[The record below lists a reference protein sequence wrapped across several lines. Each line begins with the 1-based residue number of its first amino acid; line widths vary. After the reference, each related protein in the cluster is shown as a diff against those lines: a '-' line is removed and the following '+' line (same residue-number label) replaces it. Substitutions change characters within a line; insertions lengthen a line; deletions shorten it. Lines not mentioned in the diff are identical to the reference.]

1 MHYSDQDFYRIAR
14 EEGSQVIPDEPYRD
28 EFRRDFARI
37 LHSPSFRRLVG
48 KTQLFP
54 GQESD
59 FLVVEYENKDKV
71 FVPVAL
77 FHLVAANHQSIH
89 VSHV

>member
-59 FLVVEYENKDKV
+59 FS
-71 FVPVAL
+71 
-77 FHLVAANHQSIH
+77 Q
-89 VSHV
+89 